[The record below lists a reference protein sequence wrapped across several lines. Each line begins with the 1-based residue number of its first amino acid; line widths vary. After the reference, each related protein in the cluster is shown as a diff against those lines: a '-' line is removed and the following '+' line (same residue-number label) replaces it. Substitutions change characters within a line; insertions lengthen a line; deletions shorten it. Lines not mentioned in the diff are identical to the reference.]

1 MNPSLAIILPAVSS
15 PATTDTGHIRLGS
28 SFRLPP
34 AR

>member
-1 MNPSLAIILPAVSS
+1 MNPSLAITPPALP

-34 AR
+34 TR